1 MLTLEEE
8 EYAQDLRRELVI
20 LLHIPQDR
28 LPALRRVRGWKS
40 AFAALDEVR
49 SRFEGVSPGQA
60 ALRIAAPPFLHQDR
74 LRPILA
80 ACLEPLLGAPVLF
93 SIRILTELGE
103 TIQAAFDVEEEWLQ
117 EGTAPGGTAL
127 CFTDE
132 HAAGEVGLLL
142 SDLRTALAERLV
154 GSVVE
159 AFPLNHYDVL
169 CFWTGPVEE
178 KLASTEAFIAQVY
191 GELMEVPV
199 SATSRD
205 LGEAPE
211 LLEFLGSQGEG
222 EAQASTPD

>member
-1 MLTLEEE
+1 MLTLGGEEQE
-8 EYAQDLRRELVI
+8 RDLRRQLVV
-20 LLHIPQDR
+20 LLHLPKER
-28 LPALRRVRGWKS
+28 LPALRRVRGWQK
-40 AFAALDEVR
+40 AFAALDEIR
-49 SRFEGVSPGQA
+49 SRFEGVSPRQA
-60 ALRIAAPPFLHQDR
+60 ALRIAAPLFLRQDR
-74 LRPILA
+74 LRPTLA
-80 ACLEPLLGAPVLF
+80 GCLERLLGAPVLF

-103 TIQAAFDVEEEWLQ
+103 TIQAAFDVEEGWLE
-117 EGTAPGGTAL
+117 EGAAPGGTAL

-159 AFPLNHYDVL
+159 AFPLNHYDIL
-169 CFWTGPVEE
+169 CLWTGPLKE
-178 KLASTEAFIAQVY
+178 KLASTEAFIARAY
-191 GELMEVPV
+191 GELMGGPV

-222 EAQASTPD
+222 EA